1 MFHLVFK
8 LMLLLGVSCSMEQR
22 LKQRTHEHVN
32 SRLFDL
38 ASKESARNRFV
49 GNVVNQISFEFV
61 EENWRNLEDLEL
73 DLGLIRLCELQ
84 RVEHHFAP
92 GTRVKMASGEDNWK
106 SLDDIARDDLILT
119 GVQCDYDEKRRSFIT
134 FERDEEGLTEMSGEL
149 VIDDVMYDID
159 GRTGELY
166 LEDEHPFERVDFDRR
181 RLATLAPGQLDLK
194 VHVTMAENLI
204 DFYGTSNKA
213 IMKVME
219 AFDWGWDALYDLG
232 YNVIITSMEFVQTVP
247 TTNMVDGQNNN
258 GVVMQYM
265 KTSHPPNPD
274 NAHLTFHIGDYS
286 NIDWVS
292 GRASGIGAIYDSL
305 DERYAFHKVSQNQHY
320 FKSGVTHELGHM
332 VGLRH
337 MHSADVHRLG
347 ETQVYCWDS
356 TNNQSCCDDTPACN
370 CPESKRTIMSYCQK
384 PEWGHH
390 FSPGQHHKAKWQLDN
405 PIIADYDTPD
415 TVITDLTACPEIV
428 SVQASSQSGNWNPE
442 NLLNP
447 ADSTFWMSAV
457 TSDQDEWVRFEF
469 AEPTVFGSAEI
480 RLGNGR
486 QGSSPK
492 IQGSNDAVSW
502 DDLAEVEPWSW
513 PIDSDNFRMGVVDL
527 PESAPT
533 YKYFRYHS
541 GPTVYVLLNHITI
554 HCGVVPQQMLDDS
567 QFVSVAGNNKVLQD
581 QGETVRNYFGV
592 SSFTN
597 CRDECENNP
606 SCNSFTYCTG
616 SGDCSLKS
624 LVVLGTEPTTSGVT
638 CTSYYRKGIKLD
650 HGLNENGNIQHMYKD
665 VSNGVNGFCRDGNG
679 NKKILG
685 DWNVDSSEK
694 CRALCDSFFAC
705 AGFQFGR
712 NGNPQDCNL
721 YYEADQNSAYASALT
736 PCNKKLDKLDHD
748 GYTWRGKGYCRDANG
763 QNQYLR
769 KVMAITDEI
778 QCAKE
783 CNQDPDC
790 KGFALGNGTDVDRCN
805 LYGSAVTNSGSEG
818 IGGCWAKTD

>member
-8 LMLLLGVSCSMEQR
+8 LMLLLGVSCSKEQR
-22 LKQRTHEHVN
+22 LKQRTHEHVT

-38 ASKESARNRFV
+38 ASKESSTNNYFV
-49 GNVVNQISFEFV
+49 GKVVNQISFEFV

-92 GTRVKMASGEDNWK
+92 GTRVKMASGEDDWK

-119 GVQCDYDEKRRSFIT
+119 GVQCDHDEKHRSFIT

-149 VIDDVMYDID
+149 VIGDVMYDID

-166 LEDEHPFERVDFDRR
+166 LEDEFPFERVDFDRR

-232 YNVIITSMEFVQTVP
+232 YGVVITSMEFVDSVP
-247 TTNMVDGQNNN
+247 TTNMVAGQNNN

-265 KTSHPPNPD
+265 KTSHPPNPA
-274 NAHLTFHIGDYS
+274 NAHLTFHIGQYS
-286 NIDWVS
+286 NNGYSGVS
-292 GRASGIGAIYDSL
+292 GRSSGIGAIYDSL

-332 VGLRH
+332 VGLSH

-356 TNNQSCCDDTPACN
+356 TNNQVCCDDTPACN

-405 PIIADYDTPD
+405 PIITNYDTPD
-415 TVITDLTACPEIV
+415 LV
-428 SVQASSQSGNWNPE
+428 N
-442 NLLNP
+442 
-447 ADSTFWMSAV
+447 
-457 TSDQDEWVRFEF
+457 
-469 AEPTVFGSAEI
+469 
-480 RLGNGR
+480 
-486 QGSSPK
+486 
-492 IQGSNDAVSW
+492 
-502 DDLAEVEPWSW
+502 
-513 PIDSDNFRMGVVDL
+513 
-527 PESAPT
+527 
-533 YKYFRYHS
+533 
-541 GPTVYVLLNHITI
+541 
-554 HCGVVPQQMLDDS
+554 LDDS
-567 QFVSVAGNNKVLQD
+567 QFVSVAGSNKVLQD
-581 QGETVRNYFGV
+581 QGETVLAYIGVPSVTSCRNK
-592 SSFTN
+592 
-597 CRDECENNP
+597 CENNP

-616 SGDCSLKS
+616 TDHCSLKS

-638 CTSYYRKGIKLD
+638 CTSYYRKSIKLD

-665 VSNGVNGFCRDGNG
+665 VSNGVNGFCRDSSG
-679 NKKILG
+679 NKKLLN
-685 DWNVDSSEK
+685 DWNVDTSDK

-721 YYEADQNSAYASALT
+721 YYEADQTSASSSAWT

-763 QNQYLR
+763 QNHFLR
-769 KVMAITDEI
+769 KVMDIADEI

-790 KGFALGNGTDVDRCN
+790 KGFALGNGTDADRCN

-818 IGGCWAKTD
+818 IGGCWAKN

>member
-1 MFHLVFK
+1 MSHLVFK
-8 LMLLLGVSCSMEQR
+8 LMLLLGVSCAMEQR

-38 ASKESARNRFV
+38 ASKESARNHFV

-92 GTRVKMASGEDNWK
+92 GTRVKMGSGEDDWK

-119 GVQCDYDEKRRSFIT
+119 GVQCDNDEKHRSFIT

-149 VIDDVMYDID
+149 VIGDVMYDID
-159 GRTGELY
+159 GRTGQLY

-274 NAHLTFHIGDYS
+274 NAHLTFHIGQYS

-405 PIIADYDTPD
+405 PIITNYDTPD
-415 TVITDLTACPEIV
+415 LISTFQQMPGNGWCVDSNGNEGTARKFVSGVMSQSTISSECASDIHCSAYSFSPTSQQGILYTTTGCTHGCTNTAWQNDYSLIT
-428 SVQASSQSGNWNPE
+428 QASWGGGQTQW
-442 NLLNP
+442 
-447 ADSTFWMSAV
+447 
-457 TSDQDEWVRFEF
+457 SDAICHR
-469 AEPTVFGSAEI
+469 
-480 RLGNGR
+480 
-486 QGSSPK
+486 K
-492 IQGSNDAVSW
+492 ISV
-502 DDLAEVEPWSW
+502 
-513 PIDSDNFRMGVVDL
+513 
-527 PESAPT
+527 
-533 YKYFRYHS
+533 
-541 GPTVYVLLNHITI
+541 
-554 HCGVVPQQMLDDS
+554 LDDS
-567 QFVSVAGNNKVLQD
+567 QYIPVAGSSKILQD
-581 QGETVRNYFGV
+581 QGETVRDYVGV
-592 SSFTN
+592 SSVNN
-597 CRDECENNP
+597 CRNKCENNP

-616 SGDCSLKS
+616 NILTGIDYCSLKS
-624 LVVLGTEPTTSGVT
+624 LVVLGTEPTTSGGT
-638 CTSYYRKGIKLD
+638 CTSYYRKSIKLD
-650 HGLNENGNIQHMYKD
+650 HGLNEHGNIQHMYKD
-665 VSNGVNGFCRDGNG
+665 VSNGVNGFCRDSSG
-679 NKKILG
+679 NKKLLG
-685 DWNVDSSEK
+685 DWNLDSSDK

-712 NGNPQDCNL
+712 NDNPQDCNL
-721 YYEADQNSAYASALT
+721 YYEAEQTSASTSAWT

-763 QNQYLR
+763 QNHFLR
-769 KVMAITDEI
+769 KVMEITDEI

>member
-274 NAHLTFHIGDYS
+274 NAHLTFHIGQYS
-286 NIDWVS
+286 TDNGYDWIS

-305 DERYAFHKVSQNQHY
+305 DERYVFHTASVDQHF

-337 MHSADVHRLG
+337 MHSADAHRLG

-356 TNNQSCCDDTPACN
+356 TNNQKCCEDTPACN

-384 PEWGHH
+384 PKWGHH

-405 PIIADYDTPD
+405 PIITNYDTPD
-415 TVITDLTACPEIV
+415 LV
-428 SVQASSQSGNWNPE
+428 N
-442 NLLNP
+442 
-447 ADSTFWMSAV
+447 
-457 TSDQDEWVRFEF
+457 
-469 AEPTVFGSAEI
+469 
-480 RLGNGR
+480 
-486 QGSSPK
+486 
-492 IQGSNDAVSW
+492 
-502 DDLAEVEPWSW
+502 
-513 PIDSDNFRMGVVDL
+513 
-527 PESAPT
+527 
-533 YKYFRYHS
+533 
-541 GPTVYVLLNHITI
+541 
-554 HCGVVPQQMLDDS
+554 LDDS
-567 QFVSVAGNNKVLQD
+567 QFVSVAGSNKILQD
-581 QGETVRNYFGV
+581 QGETVRDYIGV
-592 SSFTN
+592 SSVNN
-597 CRDECENNP
+597 CRNKCENNP

-616 SGDCSLKS
+616 MILTGMDICSLKS
-624 LVVLGTEPTTSGVT
+624 LVVLGTEPTTSGGL
-638 CTSYYRKGIKLD
+638 CTSYYRKSIKLD
-650 HGLNENGNIQHMYKD
+650 HGLNEHGNIQHMYKD
-665 VSNGVNGFCRDGNG
+665 VSNGVNGFCRDSSG
-679 NKKILG
+679 NKKLLG
-685 DWNVDSSEK
+685 DWNVDSSDK

-712 NGNPQDCNL
+712 NDNPQDCNL
-721 YYEADQNSAYASALT
+721 YYEAEQTSASTSAWT

-763 QNQYLR
+763 QNHFLR
-769 KVMAITDEI
+769 KVMEITDEI

>member
-1 MFHLVFK
+1 MSHLVFK

-38 ASKESARNRFV
+38 ASKESARNHFV

-119 GVQCDYDEKRRSFIT
+119 GVQCDHDEKRRSFIT

-149 VIDDVMYDID
+149 VIGDVMYDID

-166 LEDEHPFERVDFDRR
+166 LEDELPFERVDFDRR

-232 YNVIITSMEFVQTVP
+232 YEVVITSMEFVDSVP
-247 TTNMVDGQNNN
+247 TTIMVAGENNN
-258 GVVMQYM
+258 PKVLQYM

-274 NAHLTFHIGDYS
+274 NAHLTFHIGHYQNNGYS
-286 NIDWVS
+286 GVS
-292 GRASGIGAIYDSL
+292 GRASAIGAIYDSL
-305 DERYAFHKVSQNQHY
+305 DERYVFHTASVDQHF

-337 MHSADVHRLG
+337 MHQADPHRFG

-356 TNNQSCCDDTPACN
+356 TQNKKCCDDIPACN
-370 CPESKRTIMSYCQK
+370 CPEAQRTIMSYCQK
-384 PEWGHH
+384 PKWGHH

-405 PIIADYDTPD
+405 PIITNYDTPD
-415 TVITDLTACPEIV
+415 LII
-428 SVQASSQSGNWNPE
+428 
-442 NLLNP
+442 
-447 ADSTFWMSAV
+447 
-457 TSDQDEWVRFEF
+457 
-469 AEPTVFGSAEI
+469 
-480 RLGNGR
+480 
-486 QGSSPK
+486 
-492 IQGSNDAVSW
+492 
-502 DDLAEVEPWSW
+502 
-513 PIDSDNFRMGVVDL
+513 
-527 PESAPT
+527 
-533 YKYFRYHS
+533 
-541 GPTVYVLLNHITI
+541 
-554 HCGVVPQQMLDDS
+554 LDDS
-567 QFVSVAGNNKVLQD
+567 QYIPVAGSSKILQD
-581 QGETVRNYFGV
+581 QGETVRDYIGV
-592 SSFTN
+592 SSVNN
-597 CRDECENNP
+597 CRNKCENNP

-616 SGDCSLKS
+616 MILTGMDICSLKS
-624 LVVLGTEPTTSGVT
+624 LVVLGTEPTTSGGL
-638 CTSYYRKGIKLD
+638 CTSYYRKSIKLD
-650 HGLNENGNIQHMYKD
+650 HGLNEHGNIQHMYKD
-665 VSNGVNGFCRDGNG
+665 VSNGVNGFCRDSSG
-679 NKKILG
+679 NKKLLG
-685 DWNVDSSEK
+685 DWNVDSSDK

-712 NGNPQDCNL
+712 NDNPQDCNL
-721 YYEADQNSAYASALT
+721 YYEAEQTSASTSAWT

-763 QNQYLR
+763 QNHFLR
-769 KVMAITDEI
+769 KVMEITDEI